1 MVRLHDLTKDKLR
14 TYIDMDFA
22 TLAVIDRISRILIHD
37 ALLALIEPFARS
49 ICPPL
54 FEFGILVV

>member
-1 MVRLHDLTKDKLR
+1 
-14 TYIDMDFA
+14 MDFA